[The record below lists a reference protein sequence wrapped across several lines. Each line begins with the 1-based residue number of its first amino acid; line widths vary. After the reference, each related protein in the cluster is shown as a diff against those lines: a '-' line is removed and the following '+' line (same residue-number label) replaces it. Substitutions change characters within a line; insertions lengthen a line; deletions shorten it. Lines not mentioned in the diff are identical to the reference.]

1 MNEVK
6 VLGIKKIK
14 FTDEDTGEVVAG
26 TQLWCSCETADA
38 AWLHGE
44 EVFKS
49 WAKAGSDLEAD
60 FLSLRPGDVTYVR
73 TDRRGRI
80 TGIEV

>member
-6 VLGIKKIK
+6 VLGIHKVSFKSQ
-14 FTDEDTGEVVAG
+14 ETGEIVNG
-26 TQLWCSCETADA
+26 TQLWCSCETADP

-49 WAKAGSDLEAD
+49 WAEMGSNLEAE
-60 FLSLRPGDVTYVR
+60 FLSLSPGDVVYVR
-73 TDRRGRI
+73 TNRKGKVI
-80 TGIEV
+80 GVEV

>member
-6 VLGIKKIK
+6 VLGIKKIN
-14 FTDEDTGEVVAG
+14 FTNEDTGEVIAG
-26 TQLWCSCETADA
+26 TQLWCSGETAES

-49 WAKAGSDLEAD
+49 WAKAGTDLEAE
-60 FLSLRPGDVTYVR
+60 FLSLRPGDVVYVR
-73 TDRRGRI
+73 TDRKGRI

>member
-1 MNEVK
+1 MIEVK
-6 VLGIKKIK
+6 VLGLKKID
-14 FTDEDTGEVVAG
+14 FANEDTGEVISG
-26 TQLWCSCETADA
+26 TQLWCSTETADS
-38 AWLHGE
+38 AWLHGT

-49 WAKAGSDLEAD
+49 WAKGGSDLEMS
-60 FLSLRPGDVTYVR
+60 FLSLRPGDEIFVR